1 MQTKLDVSTVTDQA
15 IRSMPVEGASL
26 AYIEQGSGVPVVFVH
41 GAITDLRIWLDQVG
55 HFSDRYR
62 AISYSRRTH
71 WPAQHK
77 DAPESPY
84 MRSLHAK
91 DLIGFLDG
99 LRLKRVHLV
108 GHSFGGS
115 IALLVALERPDLVA
129 TLVLGEPSPFL
140 GLFDESDVGPLSKQR
155 LGFDEAILI
164 ARGGNL
170 EGAVRQYLK
179 VIVGADVLDQLSN
192 AARRIVLDNSS
203 TLVPMLEH
211 YYESPAISR
220 EGLTKTKIPTLLI
233 SGEFSPRLGLISN
246 GKLQNCLPN
255 STEAVLYSTS
265 HGLHIEN
272 PSGFDHVVLK
282 FLAET
287 ATALN

>member
-1 MQTKLDVSTVTDQA
+1 MQAAPDVLTVTDHTIQS
-15 IRSMPVEGASL
+15 ISVEGASL
-26 AYIEQGSGVPVVFVH
+26 AYIEQGSGTPVVFVH
-41 GAITDLRIWLDQVG
+41 GAITDLRIWFDQVA
-55 HFSDRYR
+55 HFSDQYR
-62 AISYSRRTH
+62 AIAYSRRTH
-71 WPAQHK
+71 WPAQLK
-77 DAPESPY
+77 DVPEGPY
-84 MRSLHAK
+84 LRSLHAN

-99 LRLKRVHLV
+99 LSLKQVHLV

-140 GLFDESDVGPLSKQR
+140 GLFDDSDVGPLSKQR

-179 VIVGADVLDQLSN
+179 VIVGADVLDQLSD
-192 AARRIVLDNSS
+192 AARKIVLDNAS

-211 YYESPAISR
+211 YYESPAIS
-220 EGLTKTKIPTLLI
+220 LDSLAKTKVPTLLI

-246 GKLQNCLPN
+246 GKLQNHLPN

-272 PSGFDHVVLK
+272 PTGFDHVVLK

-287 ATALN
+287 AAALN